1 MYVRTHF
8 LLLWC
13 SCKPKK
19 EQELYAMYVWICQEG
34 QYALK
39 ISEKCNLGKL
49 QYLHHLSGWINFFW
63 NLFYIDIE
71 WEGGLAEWISQNVIV
86 AFLGPNH
93 ATKIFL
99 ALFFIFDP
107 LWCSRAINREDRQ
120 GGTYTIFEILARYA
134 TQTLSIV
141 FTTTEI
147 GNTFRY
153 LLAICSPN
161 WVQEGEHLCLCNNI
175 SAKPLPQFF

>member
-1 MYVRTHF
+1 MKSFLYRHRVRRGFSRVDFTKCDCSLFRSLIMQLKFF
-8 LLLWC
+8 LH
-13 SCKPKK
+13 
-19 EQELYAMYVWICQEG
+19 Y
-34 QYALK
+34 
-39 ISEKCNLGKL
+39 
-49 QYLHHLSGWINFFW
+49 
-63 NLFYIDIE
+63 
-71 WEGGLAEWISQNVIV
+71 
-86 AFLGPNH
+86 
-93 ATKIFL
+93 
-99 ALFFIFDP
+99 FFIFDP

-161 WVQEGEHLCLCNNI
+161 WVQIWKGRDRKMVFWRVRHKKCWAKDETLLCQTL
-175 SAKPLPQFF
+175 